1 MMILKEVIS
10 SLLNSQ
16 IQWNTRKI
24 YNKLNYTVRQV
35 TLQLIWKNQ
44 TCNNSQEN
52 NEKGKSQED

>member
-1 MMILKEVIS
+1 MILKEVIS

-44 TCNNSQEN
+44 TCNNSQGN